1 MSGFL
6 LQAAIFLA
14 AAAIAAPLAKRLQIS
29 SVIGYLAA
37 GVVIGPFG
45 LGQVATIYEVE
56 GILHIAEFGVVLLLF
71 LIGLELRPKRLWT
84 MRHQVFGLGAGQV
97 GLSAL
102 LLWPVAWAFGLA
114 WLQALFVALAL
125 ALSSTAFVLQVLDEK
140 GELTSRH
147 GRAAFSILL
156 FQDLAAI
163 PLLTLVPLFAIGG
176 SEMEMDLVEALE
188 AILIVAGLVLTGRFV
203 LNGLYRLVALT
214 KVREAMTASALLTV
228 VGVALL
234 MEAAGLSAALGAFIA
249 GVLLA
254 DSAYRHQIQAD
265 LAPFEGLLLGLFF
278 TAIGMSLNLDLIAAD
293 PVQVGL
299 WVVLLVG
306 IKAGGLYALGRATGH
321 DSPTS
326 RRLALALSQGG
337 EFAFVLLT
345 TALGYQ
351 VVSRE
356 TVEAISVIVTLSMLL
371 TPLLLL
377 LDERVARRAQAPEAT
392 YESPPDLEGHVVIAG
407 FGRFGQITARVLR
420 ARGIPFTALD
430 VSPAQVD
437 FVARFGNKIYYGDAS
452 RLDILESADTAKAR
466 AFVLA
471 IDDVEASLR
480 TAAVVRAHFPGVP
493 VLARA
498 RNRQHAHRL
507 MDLGV
512 AAVRRETFLAA
523 LTLTQDL
530 LETIG
535 FEQAEVERTIRT
547 FREHD
552 RQRLYDDYALRDEP
566 EKLAE
571 RARAWTEE
579 LEQLFAEDQAVAE
592 DPSRSG

>member
-37 GVVIGPFG
+37 GLVIGPYG
-45 LGQVATIYEVE
+45 LGQVSSVYEVE
-56 GILHIAEFGVVLLLF
+56 SILQIAEFGVVLLLF

-84 MRHQVFGLGAGQV
+84 MRQQVFGLGAGQV
-97 GLSAL
+97 GLTAL
-102 LLWPVAWAFGLA
+102 LLWPIARAFGLP
-114 WLQALFVALAL
+114 WLPALFVALAL

-163 PLLTLVPLFAIGG
+163 PLLTLVPLFALAG
-176 SEMEMDLVEALE
+176 SKMEMDLIEALE
-188 AILIVAGLVLTGRFV
+188 AILIVAGLVLAGRFV
-203 LNGLYRLVALT
+203 LNGLYHLVALT

-234 MEAAGLSAALGAFIA
+234 MEQAGLSAALGAFIA

-254 DSAYRHQIQAD
+254 ESAYRHQIQAD

-278 TAIGMSLNLDLIAAD
+278 TAIGMSFNLELIATRPLKVIFGVA
-293 PVQVGL
+293 
-299 WVVLLVG
+299 LLVG
-306 IKAGGLYALGRATGH
+306 VKAAALYALARFSGH
-321 DSPTS
+321 DHPAA
-326 RRLALALSQGG
+326 RRLAVALAQGG

-345 TALGYQ
+345 AALGAQ
-351 VVSRE
+351 VVTRE
-356 TVEAISVIVTLSMLL
+356 TVEVLSVIVTLSMLL

-377 LDERVARRAQAPEAT
+377 LDEQVARREAPPQRAFDP
-392 YESPPDLEGHVVIAG
+392 PPDAEGHVVIAG
-407 FGRFGQITARVLR
+407 FGRFGQIAARVLR
-420 ARGIPFTALD
+420 ARRIPFTALD
-430 VSPAQVD
+430 VSPEQVD
-437 FVARFGNKIYYGDAS
+437 FVARSGNKIYYGDAS
-452 RLDILESADTAKAR
+452 RLDILEAADTAKAR

-471 IDDVEASLR
+471 IDEVEASLR
-480 TAAVVRAHFPGVP
+480 TAAVVRAHFPHVP
-493 VLARA
+493 LLARA

-512 AAVRRETFLAA
+512 TAVRRETFLAA
-523 LTLTQDL
+523 LALTEDL
-530 LETIG
+530 LHTLG
-535 FEQAEVERTIRT
+535 FEDAEVAHTIST

-552 RQRLYDDYALRDEP
+552 RKRLYDDYALRNQPD
-566 EKLAE
+566 KLNE

-579 LEQLFAEDQAVAE
+579 LEQLFAEDRPVADPQA
-592 DPSRSG
+592 DR